1 MNIGQKPIKS
11 PKDSPVPNYNSVR
24 IQRNLQGVATRG
36 CLGSK
41 GTFSPIHIETP
52 KEFIAIPIATQCKCN
67 QIDKSSIANI
77 RQEQSGVCLCIIWI
91 TITGFTLIIILNIIA
106 RINTK
111 K

>member
-1 MNIGQKPIKS
+1 MNIGQRPIKS
-11 PKDSPVPNYNSVR
+11 PLDSHIPNYNSV
-24 IQRNLQGVATRG
+24 G
-36 CLGSK
+36 
-41 GTFSPIHIETP
+41 TP

-67 QIDKSSIANI
+67 QIDKSNIANI
-77 RQEQSGVCLCIIWI
+77 RQEQSRVCLCIIWT

>member
-1 MNIGQKPIKS
+1 M
-11 PKDSPVPNYNSVR
+11 DSPIPNYNSVR
-24 IQRNLQGVATRG
+24 VQRTLQG
-36 CLGSK
+36 
-41 GTFSPIHIETP
+41 SPIHIETP